1 LLYYAELLCISP
13 EKKMHQKLIME
24 LENFNYPLDD
34 LLCLVCKYNRVEVLV
49 FLLEKIGSIDSAIDV
64 VVIGVL
70 QLLDTKSRER
80 MKKSLEKRVM

>member
-1 LLYYAELLCISP
+1 
-13 EKKMHQKLIME
+13 ME

-64 VVIGVL
+64 VVIV
-70 QLLDTKSRER
+70 RI
-80 MKKSLEKRVM
+80 VY